1 MIILK
6 VSLRLFRRV
15 FRTFKFSDIFLIAQY
30 VAMHKRA
37 FLTSQL
43 WENVVIA
50 TLLLR
55 KQCSL

>member
-1 MIILK
+1 MPFQVCL
-6 VSLRLFRRV
+6 VSN
-15 FRTFKFSDIFLIAQY
+15 IFLIAQY
-30 VAMHKRA
+30 VAMHKRV